1 MQHPPVARGTIV
13 VWSDLS
19 CPWATLALH
28 RLRTART
35 RLGFDSTLR
44 LIHRAFPLELI
55 NARPT
60 PKELLE
66 SEMAIIGAKDATL
79 VMEGWSRA
87 PYEWP
92 GTVLV
97 AMEAVQAAKAE
108 RVGGLRASEELDA
121 ALRYAFFAES
131 RPIQLLTE
139 VLDVARSCPAVD
151 ADALLDALTAGTGR
165 RTVLEDW
172 RRAGELEIPGS
183 PTFVLPDG
191 QLVHNP
197 GTVVKWQGKPGAG
210 FPQIVSDDPSVYEQ
224 IVRTAA
230 A

>member
-1 MQHPPVARGTIV
+1 MQHPPVSRGTVV
-13 VWSDLS
+13 VWSDVS

-35 RLGFDSTLR
+35 RLGFDATLR
-44 LIHRAFPLELI
+44 LVHRAFPLELI
-55 NARPT
+55 NARVT
-60 PKELLE
+60 PKEMLE
-66 SEMAIIGAKDATL
+66 AEMAIIGAKDATL
-79 VMEGWSRA
+79 VMEGWGRA

-97 AMEAVQAAKAE
+97 AMEAVQAAKAD

-121 ALRYAFFAES
+121 ALRHAFFAQS

-139 VLDVARSCPAVD
+139 VLDVARSCPSVD

-172 RRAGELEIPGS
+172 RKAGELSIPGS
-183 PTFVLPDG
+183 PTFVLPGG
-191 QLVHNP
+191 QMVHNP
-197 GTVVKWQGKPGAG
+197 GTVVTWQGKPGVG

-224 IVRTAA
+224 LVRAA
-230 A
+230 AA